1 MAKRSNGEG
10 TFYERP
16 NGTWEGRVSY
26 MDPVTDKRKRVSVY
40 APTKTECRS
49 KLKAVIQRIE
59 DGQPAKDAAMTVAD
73 WLGIWRTTALEA
85 SDRRATTKALYAG
98 LSVNHLEVG
107 VIGGKRLDRLKATD
121 IEALVVKLRKDGL
134 SESTVRQVYTVL
146 RGALDIAVRDGLLAS
161 NPVAKVRRPKVTR
174 TEAHHL
180 PVSEVQTLLSHA
192 RASRYYLAVL
202 LMAFTGLRRGEAA
215 GLAWADVDLD
225 KAEMTVTH
233 TLSRVGGELVLSE
246 PKTTRSRR
254 RVPLSA
260 PLVSELKAHK
270 IRQDA
275 ERKAAANQW
284 TETGMVFTTAS
295 GTMVDPRNLLRVVE
309 KAAQAAGLEGVR
321 AHTLRHSAAVG
332 LLEGGAHI
340 KAVAD
345 ILGHSSIAITGDIYG
360 HTSDDAARSALD
372 NLGAALGGT
381 PT

>member
-1 MAKRSNGEG
+1 MGKRGNGEG
-10 TFYERP
+10 SFYERA

-26 MDPVTDKRKRVSVY
+26 IDPITEKRRRVSVY
-40 APTKTECRS
+40 APTQREARA
-49 KLKAVIQRIE
+49 KLKAVIKRIE

-73 WLGIWRTTALEA
+73 WLKTWRTTTLEA
-85 SDRRATTKALYAG
+85 SDRRATTKTLYAG
-98 LSVNHLEVG
+98 LSRTHLETG
-107 VIGGKRLDRLKATD
+107 DLGAKRLDRLKPSD
-121 IEALVVKLRKDGL
+121 VEALVVKLRKAEL

-146 RGALDIAVRDGLLAS
+146 RGALGIAVRDGLLAT

-174 TEAHHL
+174 TEARHL
-180 PVSEVQTLLSHA
+180 STAEVKTLLAHA
-192 RASRYYLAVL
+192 KDSRYYPAVL
-202 LMAFTGLRRGEAA
+202 LMAFTGLRRGEVA
-215 GLAWADVDLD
+215 GLAWAEVDLD
-225 KAEMTVTH
+225 KAEMTVKH

-254 RVPLSA
+254 RVPLAA
-260 PLVSELKAHK
+260 PLVTELKAHK

-275 ERKAAANQW
+275 ERKTAANVW
-284 TETGMVFTTAS
+284 TETGMVFTTAA
-295 GTMVDPRNLLRVVE
+295 GTMVDPRNMLRVVE
-309 KAAQAAGLEGVR
+309 VAAKAAGIEDVG

-372 NLGAALGGT
+372 NLGAGLS
-381 PT
+381 